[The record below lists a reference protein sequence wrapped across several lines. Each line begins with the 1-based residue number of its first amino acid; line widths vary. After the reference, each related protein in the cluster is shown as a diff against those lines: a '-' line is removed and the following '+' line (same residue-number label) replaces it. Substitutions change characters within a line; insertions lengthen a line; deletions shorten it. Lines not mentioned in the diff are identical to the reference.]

1 MIKIAFDLDDDN
13 VRYMLT
19 EGDGKPLCGTVPMND
34 QFKAIYQLCK
44 DMHETERRI
53 QQTLNDNKDL
63 LQGGK
68 HEKHSRRSE

>member
-13 VRYMLT
+13 VRYMIS
-19 EGDGKPLCGTVPMND
+19 EGGAPLCGTVPMND

-44 DMHETERRI
+44 DMYETERRI
-53 QQTLNDNKDL
+53 RQTLNDSKDL
-63 LQGGK
+63 LQGGN